1 MSDAET
7 WASSNLK
14 SFKQR
19 MRINTEDPDELANL
33 TKMLIASYTSILRL
47 VGVIDATDP
56 EVEELIYERSRYT
69 YNDAL
74 DEFKENYAQNIR
86 DVFLANQPEESE
98 ESDDKITESPSIF

>member
-7 WASSNLK
+7 WAQANLN

-19 MRINTEDPDELANL
+19 MRINTSDPDELANL

-56 EVEELIYERSRYT
+56 EVEELIIERSRYT

-74 DEFKENYAQNIR
+74 DEFLDNYGKAIR
-86 DVFLANQPEESE
+86 NVFLANQVDDTEEV
-98 ESDDKITESPSIF
+98 TQ

>member
-7 WASSNLK
+7 WGNSHLK

-47 VGVIDATDP
+47 VGVSDATDP

-74 DEFKENYAQNIR
+74 DEFKENYKENIR

-98 ESDDKITESPSIF
+98 GSDDKVTENTTIF

>member
-1 MSDAET
+1 MSDAEI

-19 MRINTEDPDELANL
+19 MRINTEDPDEITNL

-47 VGVIDATDP
+47 VGVSDATDP

-74 DEFKENYAQNIR
+74 DEFKENYSQNIR

>member
-7 WASSNLK
+7 WANGHLK

-47 VGVIDATDP
+47 VGVSDATDP

-74 DEFKENYAQNIR
+74 DEFKENYKENIR

-98 ESDDKITESPSIF
+98 GSDDKVTENTTIF

>member
-7 WASSNLK
+7 WADGHLK

-33 TKMLIASYTSILRL
+33 TKMLIASYTSIIRL
-47 VGVIDATDP
+47 VGVSDATDP

-74 DEFKENYAQNIR
+74 DEFKENYKENIR

-98 ESDDKITESPSIF
+98 GSDDKVTENTTIF

>member
-1 MSDAET
+1 MSGAET
-7 WASSNLK
+7 WADVHLK

-56 EVEELIYERSRYT
+56 EVEGLIYERSRYT

>member
-1 MSDAET
+1 
-7 WASSNLK
+7 
-14 SFKQR
+14 
-19 MRINTEDPDELANL
+19 MRINTEDPDEITNL

-47 VGVIDATDP
+47 VGVSDATDP

-74 DEFKENYAQNIR
+74 DEFKENYSQNIR

>member
-7 WASSNLK
+7 WADGHLK

-47 VGVIDATDP
+47 VGVSDATDP

-74 DEFKENYAQNIR
+74 DEFRENYKENIR

-98 ESDDKITESPSIF
+98 GSDDKVTENTTIF